1 MKNYYKFLIA
11 IIIVCL
17 LVWGAFVILKPQTF
31 SLQSEGRDSSLT
43 GALLKTQ
50 SGNSYL
56 EVVSGRK
63 EHAELTAGGA
73 SVVLEDYPNQNVPNP
88 STTITGYLQSD
99 RFIAPTYS
107 TAPST
112 AYSGEI
118 YFNTT
123 DKHFYGYNGASW
135 VRLDNL

>member
-1 MKNYYKFLIA
+1 MKNYYKYLIA

-17 LVWGAFVILKPQTF
+17 LVWGAFAILKPQTF
-31 SLQSEGRDSSLT
+31 SLQAEGQGSSLT

-56 EVVSGRK
+56 EVVSGKK
-63 EHAELTAGGA
+63 EHTELTAGGA
-73 SVVLEDYPNQNVPNP
+73 SVVLEDFPNP

-107 TAPST
+107 IAPST
-112 AYSGEI
+112 GYSGEI

-123 DKHFYGYNGASW
+123 DKHFYGYNGAFW
-135 VRLDNL
+135 VRLDK